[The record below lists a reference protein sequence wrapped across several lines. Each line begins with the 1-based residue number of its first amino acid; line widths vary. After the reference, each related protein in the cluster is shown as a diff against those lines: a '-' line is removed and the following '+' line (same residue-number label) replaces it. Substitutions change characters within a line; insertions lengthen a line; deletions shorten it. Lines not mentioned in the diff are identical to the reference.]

1 MVGLTTARSRVWIQ
15 SPYFVP
21 DEPLLTA
28 MCVAAS
34 SGVDVR
40 LMMTGH
46 PDKKLPFNAAH
57 AYFPTV
63 LAAGVRVFMYDA
75 GFLHSKTV
83 TVDEEVTIIGTCNWD
98 IRSLILHDEVVAVFY
113 DEEISRTCAAQY
125 EQDLTHCSEF
135 TLADL
140 AALGRWARLRNS
152 LCRLTS
158 RLL

>member
-1 MVGLTTARSRVWIQ
+1 MWIQ
-15 SPYFVP
+15 SPYFIP

-40 LMMTGH
+40 FMMTGH
-46 PDKKLPFNAAH
+46 PDKKVPFNAAH
-57 AYFPTV
+57 AYFGSI
-63 LAAGVRVFMYDA
+63 LRAGVRVFTYDA

-83 TVDEEVTIIGTCNWD
+83 TMDERLAIIGTCNWD
-98 IRSLILHDEVVAVFY
+98 IRSLILHDEVVSVLY
-113 DEEISRTCAAQY
+113 DRDIARICGGQY
-125 EQDLTHCSEF
+125 ERDLAHCTEV

-140 AALGRWARLRNS
+140 AALSRWARLRNS
-152 LCRLTS
+152 LCRLFS

>member
-1 MVGLTTARSRVWIQ
+1 VWIQ

-40 LMMTGH
+40 LMMTGV

-63 LAAGVRVFMYDA
+63 LEAGVRVFTFEA
-75 GFLHSKTV
+75 GFLHAKTV
-83 TVDEEVTIIGTCNWD
+83 TVDEELVVVGTCNWD
-98 IRSLILHDEVVAVFY
+98 IRSLILHDEVVSVVY
-113 DEEISRTCAAQY
+113 DDQVARTFAEQY
-125 EQDLTHCSEF
+125 EKDLAQCAEV
-135 TLADL
+135 TLEQL

-152 LCRLTS
+152 LARLTS